1 MSDSSSTS
9 IAWGSAGM
17 LFTSRVTRE
26 DLTITTKI
34 AQGHFEIVI
43 IILKQFPPEHAACVQ
58 VWILLFY
65 FEIIYS

>member
-17 LFTSRVTRE
+17 LFTSRVKRE
-26 DLTITTKI
+26 DLTVIT
-34 AQGHFEIVI
+34 
-43 IILKQFPPEHAACVQ
+43 ILKQFPPEHAACVQ
-58 VWILLFY
+58 VWIVLFY

>member
-1 MSDSSSTS
+1 
-9 IAWGSAGM
+9 M
-17 LFTSRVTRE
+17 LFTSRVTEE
-26 DLTITTKI
+26 DLITMKKI

-58 VWILLFY
+58 VWIVLFY

>member
-26 DLTITTKI
+26 DLT
-34 AQGHFEIVI
+34 VI

-58 VWILLFY
+58 VWIVLFY

>member
-17 LFTSRVTRE
+17 LFTSRVTEE
-26 DLTITTKI
+26 DLITMKKI

-43 IILKQFPPEHAACVQ
+43 IILKQFPPEHAACAQ
-58 VWILLFY
+58 VWIVLFY